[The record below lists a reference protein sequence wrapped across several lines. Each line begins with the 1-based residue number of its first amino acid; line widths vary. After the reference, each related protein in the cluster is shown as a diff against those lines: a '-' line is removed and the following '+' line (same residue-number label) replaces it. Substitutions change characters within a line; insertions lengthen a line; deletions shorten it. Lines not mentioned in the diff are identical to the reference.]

1 MVQAAR
7 FSHATLKVPSV
18 GTKENNLRVYL
29 PPIVYHNRGERAKHR
44 FSQHPERNPMKKKKG
59 HQRSRLRVDPFNLL
73 QQLCEQDCTLSELQ
87 QRTGFDP
94 AEIKPLRAAGKIHLD
109 TLNRIAA
116 GLDVS
121 PNSLLITATS
131 PWKAYHGDYANQT
144 CGFSDAFNVLA
155 DYSPYDLG
163 PLFK

>member
-1 MVQAAR
+1 
-7 FSHATLKVPSV
+7 
-18 GTKENNLRVYL
+18 
-29 PPIVYHNRGERAKHR
+29 
-44 FSQHPERNPMKKKKG
+44 MKKKKG
-59 HQRSRLRVDPFNLL
+59 HQRSRLRVEPFNLL

>member
-1 MVQAAR
+1 
-7 FSHATLKVPSV
+7 
-18 GTKENNLRVYL
+18 
-29 PPIVYHNRGERAKHR
+29 
-44 FSQHPERNPMKKKKG
+44 MKKKKG

-73 QQLCEQDCTLSELQ
+73 QQLCEHDCTLSELQ

-94 AEIKPLRAAGKIHLD
+94 AEIKPLRAAWKIHLD

-144 CGFSDAFNVLA
+144 CGFLMLSTSLLIIALMT
-155 DYSPYDLG
+155 LG
-163 PLFK
+163 RCSSN

>member
-1 MVQAAR
+1 
-7 FSHATLKVPSV
+7 
-18 GTKENNLRVYL
+18 
-29 PPIVYHNRGERAKHR
+29 
-44 FSQHPERNPMKKKKG
+44 MKKKKG

-73 QQLCEQDCTLSELQ
+73 QQLCEHDCTLSELQ

-121 PNSLLITATS
+121 PNSLLSPSRKNGQEKCEKSRMKQTGANESKVKRQKLHTAAFQNRRAIS
-131 PWKAYHGDYANQT
+131 IQSKSEDELCCRKLQYKQRYRSVPPAWSGSGADEPAHI
-144 CGFSDAFNVLA
+144 SD
-155 DYSPYDLG
+155 S
-163 PLFK
+163 

>member
-1 MVQAAR
+1 
-7 FSHATLKVPSV
+7 
-18 GTKENNLRVYL
+18 
-29 PPIVYHNRGERAKHR
+29 
-44 FSQHPERNPMKKKKG
+44 MKKKKG
-59 HQRSRLRVDPFNLL
+59 HLRVDPFNLL

>member
-1 MVQAAR
+1 
-7 FSHATLKVPSV
+7 
-18 GTKENNLRVYL
+18 
-29 PPIVYHNRGERAKHR
+29 
-44 FSQHPERNPMKKKKG
+44 MKKKKG

-121 PNSLLITATS
+121 PNSLLL
-131 PWKAYHGDYANQT
+131 QQ
-144 CGFSDAFNVLA
+144 LA
-155 DYSPYDLG
+155 LG
-163 PLFK
+163 RHTMGTMQIRLVDFLMLSTFLLIIALMTLGRCSSN